1 MATTYPNQSNSAS
14 TGPGLQAPRPLGE
27 EIKELP
33 RQYINVLTKPG
44 VATFAAEM
52 GKASW
57 RMVWVQLL
65 GWGVISTI
73 LGFIAQ
79 AIFTSISYRFA
90 GSLSPEAIQALSANG
105 ASYGGIIG
113 VPLGFF
119 IWMGLVYLLAKAF
132 QGQGTF
138 LTQSYATLLFQVPLG
153 ILGSILGLFPYFGL
167 LGLAVFIYGIVLQV
181 FALMATHRL
190 SGGKATAVVFLP
202 AAVITL
208 LIIVLVVTFISV
220 LVGVFLTR

>member
-1 MATTYPNQSNSAS
+1 MTTYPQQ
-14 TGPGLQAPRPLGE
+14 GPSVLPQGAPRPLSE

-33 RQYINVLTKPG
+33 RQYMNVLTKPG
-44 VATFAAEM
+44 VAPFTTEM

-65 GWGVISTI
+65 GWGAISTI
-73 LGFIAQ
+73 LGFVAQ
-79 AIFTSISYRFA
+79 AILASISYRFG
-90 GSLSPEAIQALSANG
+90 GSLSPEVIQALSASS

-119 IWMGLVYLLAKAF
+119 IWMGLVFLLAKAF
-132 QGQGTF
+132 NGQGTF
-138 LTQSYATLLFQVPLG
+138 LTQSYTSLLFQVPLG
-153 ILGSILGLFPYFGL
+153 ILSGILSLVPYFGL
-167 LGLAVFIYGIVLQV
+167 ISTAVFIYGIVLQV
-181 FALMATHRL
+181 FALMAVHRL

-202 AAVITL
+202 AVIITL
-208 LIIVLVVTFISV
+208 LVIVLVVTFISV